1 MGIYD
6 SVLLTVDFDGTLT
19 NKTSV
24 IPARNRKA
32 IEYFI
37 SEGGAFTVNTGR
49 SVPMF
54 SSRLAEVPLSAP
66 LLLYNGGAAYD
77 PKAKKLLFAETIGL
91 DMWDTVQK
99 AHELV
104 PEMLIE
110 IQGLDAHYAF
120 HKSDLWAALN
130 EKMGCPY
137 GFVEPGTDLGP
148 FLKFTLLGP
157 FHPEWKE
164 NIFAGDPEE
173 EPKISDV
180 VARMQALVGDKAS
193 VFQAGR
199 RIVDIQAPGVS
210 KARSARWLQRK
221 LGKKI
226 LVCVGDGENDIPMM
240 EDADFAFCPA
250 DGSIAE
256 AFPKVCPC
264 GDGAVADVIYKKI
277 PEILL
282 RKA

>member
-1 MGIYD
+1 MGIFD
-6 SVLLTVDFDGTLT
+6 KVLLTADFDGTLT
-19 NKTSV
+19 NKQSV
-24 IPARNRKA
+24 IPARNREA

-77 PKAKKLLFAETIGL
+77 PVKKELLYANPIPLPMWETVL
-91 DMWDTVQK
+91 Q
-99 AHELV
+99 AHKLV

-110 IQGLDAHYAF
+110 IQGTEAHYAF
-120 HKSDLWAALN
+120 HENALWAKLN
-130 EKMGCPY
+130 ETMGCPY
-137 GFVEPGTDLGP
+137 AFVKPGTDLGP

-157 FHPEWKE
+157 FHPERDSG
-164 NIFAGDPEE
+164 IFDGSPED
-173 EPKISDV
+173 EPKISEV
-180 VARMQALVGDKAS
+180 VAKMQALVGDKAS
-193 VFQAGR
+193 VFQAGA
-199 RIVDIQAPGVS
+199 RIVDIQGPGVS
-210 KARSARWLQRK
+210 KAKSARWLKERM
-221 LGKKI
+221 GRDI

-250 DGSIAE
+250 DGSIAGR
-256 AFPKVCPC
+256 FSNVCSC
-264 GDGAVADVIYKKI
+264 GDGAVADVIYEKI
-277 PEILL
+277 PEILR